1 METRKVLFALLAV
14 GIAISAYLTYVHFSP
29 GALVC
34 LSSGIINCKSV
45 VTSSYSVIFGIPL
58 AIYSLAWFAIA
69 IALVYYRKLKP
80 VAEIWLLIGIGG
92 IIYSLFSMY
101 MLGKICI
108 YCSALDLIIA
118 ISIVL
123 FFRWQRH

>member
-1 METRKVLFALLAV
+1 MKSEKILFTLLV
-14 GIAISAYLTYVHFSP
+14 IGLIIAAYLTYVHFGPS
-29 GALVC
+29 ALVC

-58 AIYSLAWFAIA
+58 AIYSLLWFAL
-69 IALVYYRKLKP
+69 ALVLTRYKKVRT

-101 MLGKICI
+101 MLGEICV
-108 YCSALDLIIA
+108 YCVTLDLIIA
-118 ISIVL
+118 LSITL
-123 FFRWQRH
+123 FFRQKP